1 MWAGTVNATFVITR
15 KSDELVGHE
24 WDFFVQVL
32 APVMQ
37 FEEIA
42 PIDAM
47 YMSKIRNAP
56 AGTWVL
62 GGGIEIPCIY
72 QIYGCKKKK

>member
-1 MWAGTVNATFVITR
+1 MWAGTANAIFVITI

-24 WDFFVQVL
+24 WNFLVQGL

-56 AGTWVL
+56 SGT
-62 GGGIEIPCIY
+62 
-72 QIYGCKKKK
+72 